1 MKKIPSNFQVGGQN
15 IKVRFVDR
23 CDYNNAGNSFL
34 GAGYIKI
41 AKMFNESDLQSEGS
55 QRNTFFHE
63 LTHSILDTMGENEL
77 SGNEKFVSCFSS
89 FLCEAMG
96 KAVFIEEE

>member
-15 IKVRFVDR
+15 IEVRFVDR

-63 LTHSILDTMGENEL
+63 LTHAILDTMGEVDL
-77 SGNEKFVSCFSS
+77 SKNEKFVNCFAG
-89 FLCEAMG
+89 FLTEAMTN
-96 KAVFIEEE
+96 AVFNE